1 MSKNEGHHAKVP
13 NCLPGDLEHL
23 GVNKRPVPHRP
34 LSDSVGRNPMS
45 KKVAVIYLLLAL
57 VMLFGALSTL
67 QKGRKEIK
75 LLKAHEQ
82 LYHYAPNK

>member
-1 MSKNEGHHAKVP
+1 
-13 NCLPGDLEHL
+13 
-23 GVNKRPVPHRP
+23 
-34 LSDSVGRNPMS
+34 MS